1 MDAVSEWIYR
11 ALLGLVGVCVGSLL
25 NVIIHRVPLILQ
37 GNAPR
42 RVSLW
47 FPGSFCPRCEKALM
61 PGDNIPLVS
70 WIILRGRCRWCREPI
85 SRQYPATEAMTML
98 LTLLTASLLPAG
110 PLLVA
115 AVLLGWWLLALAL
128 IDGMHFLLPDCLTLS
143 LLWLGLLCHLG
154 GIVPSVTLAQ
164 GVAGAATGYSV
175 FRGLAWIYKSLSG
188 EEGLGRGD
196 AKLLAAG
203 GVWLGWQAL
212 PAVLLLASLG
222 GLMTFTVARLWLRR
236 PLSAPVPFG
245 PALSIAIWLLFIWQN
260 R

>member
-1 MDAVSEWIYR
+1 
-11 ALLGLVGVCVGSLL
+11 
-25 NVIIHRVPLILQ
+25 
-37 GNAPR
+37 
-42 RVSLW
+42 
-47 FPGSFCPRCEKALM
+47 
-61 PGDNIPLVS
+61 
-70 WIILRGRCRWCREPI
+70 
-85 SRQYPATEAMTML
+85 ML

-110 PLLVA
+110 PLLA
-115 AVLLGWWLLALAL
+115 AALLLGWWLLTLAL
-128 IDGMHFLLPDCLTLS
+128 IDGLHFLLPDCLTLS
-143 LLWLGLLCHLG
+143 LLWLGLLCHLA

-175 FRGLAWIYKSLSG
+175 FRGLAGIYKSLSG
-188 EEGLGRGD
+188 KEGLGRGD

-236 PLSAPVPFG
+236 PLSAPAPFG
-245 PALSIAIWLLFIWQN
+245 PALSIAIWLVFIWQN